1 MARAPEEIV
10 DENRERK
17 AAAEARKLK
26 IAEALTRLS

>member
-10 DENRERK
+10 EENRERK

-26 IAEALTRLS
+26 IAEALARLS